1 MNDFAVSESLARKV
15 LETVDAGLSYGL
27 GEPVPGKM
35 CVEAAVC
42 YAMGLP
48 HSDRPTCVGE
58 AVRRFKIRLNDSR
71 WSSRTARA
79 NGMRK
84 LAIAQLGSN
93 SINQRAFAH
102 IVTEQTIR
110 QIIPIALRSAAKC
123 VPSHAEALERAAK
136 WCEQEGTEEATRNA
150 RDVARA
156 ADDADDACAAT
167 YAAVRAVAFADE
179 AKTKAKDGCDL
190 AAADAVAEAA
200 SLSAEAAY
208 AYASRDDVLNKT
220 AEIGL
225 QALIE
230 LNSPGCEYL
239 FLTDVKVA

>member
-15 LETVDAGLSYGL
+15 LETVDAGLSHGL

-58 AVRRFKIRLNDSR
+58 AVRRFKIRLNDSS

-93 SINQRAFAH
+93 SINQRAFAR

-150 RDVARA
+150 RDVAR
-156 ADDADDACAAT
+156 DADDAAAAACAAT
-167 YAAVRAVAFADE
+167 SAAARAVAFADE
-179 AKTKAKDGCDL
+179 ATTKAKAGCDA

-200 SLSAEAAY
+200 SLSADAAC
-208 AYASRDDVLNKT
+208 ASRDDVLNKT
-220 AEIGL
+220 AEIAL